1 MGIVAIILSIISILI
16 SFLAIIFSLMDTK
29 LFFEYWCSN
38 EYILLHLKNGG
49 KQTPRTSCYI
59 SNCPFLGVTETNWY
73 SLEVDKNFVEIVN
86 DYQLRDGFLGG
97 LNLQKEYDIILI
109 TRKGKDF
116 IKKSKENRFGC

>member
-1 MGIVAIILSIISILI
+1 MEIVAIILSIISILI

-29 LFFEYWCSN
+29 LFFEYWCSK

-49 KQTPRTSCYI
+49 KQTPRTSCYV

-73 SLEVDKNFVEIVN
+73 SLEIDKETASIANNYFF
-86 DYQLRDGFLGG
+86 RDGFPAG

-116 IKKSKENRFGC
+116 IKKSKGW